1 MSLLTDFQAYLQ
13 QKGYTR
19 STVRLY
25 GYGVAQFTE
34 WTISQGVSMPD
45 IRYQDLL
52 QFVRYCRKQGRSH
65 GQTRTY
71 VMALKLLFAMLI
83 EQGHVRHNPA
93 RQVHLKGRGKRL
105 PHDLLEYPIVAQL
118 YQDYPE
124 TGKRKLILGLL
135 CFQALRREEVALLRI
150 RHLHLKEG
158 KLQVPTTHL
167 SNSRRLSLM
176 PEQIVTFYE
185 WSAQKQPEDF
195 LISSSLG
202 TQNLTPLCDRLYREL
217 RAINPEVR
225 NGSQIRQ
232 SVIAHWLKSHDVRIV
247 QYMGGHKWVSS
258 TERYQQSNLHHLQ
271 EQLQKHHPLQ

>member
-1 MSLLTDFQAYLQ
+1 MSLLPDFQTYLR
-13 QKGYTR
+13 QKGYTK
-19 STVRLY
+19 STIRTY

-34 WTISQGVSMPD
+34 WTISQGVRVSD
-45 IRYQDLL
+45 IRYQDVLR
-52 QFVRYCRKQGRSH
+52 FVHHARQYGQSYGSIRH
-65 GQTRTY
+65 G

-83 EQGHVRHNPA
+83 EQGTIRHNPA

-105 PHDLLEYPIVAQL
+105 PHDLLEYPVVAQL

-124 TGKRKLILGLL
+124 AGKCKLILGLF

-158 KLQVPTTHL
+158 KLQVPATHL

-195 LISSSLG
+195 LISSSRG
-202 TQNLTPLCDRLYREL
+202 TQNLTPLCDRFYREL
-217 RAINPEVR
+217 RTINPEVR

-232 SVIAHWLKSHDVRIV
+232 SVIAHWLKNHDVRIV
-247 QYMGGHKWVSS
+247 QYMAGHKWVSS
-258 TERYQQSNLHHLQ
+258 TERYQQTELHQLE
-271 EQLQKHHPLQ
+271 EQLQKYHPLQ